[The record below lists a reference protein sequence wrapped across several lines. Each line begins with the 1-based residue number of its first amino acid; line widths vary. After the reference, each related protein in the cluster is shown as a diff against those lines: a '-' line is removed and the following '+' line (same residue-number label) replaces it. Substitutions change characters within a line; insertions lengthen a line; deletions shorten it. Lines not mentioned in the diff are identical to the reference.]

1 MTERKF
7 TPPKKQ
13 AHWANDYG
21 SRWVI
26 TAWWDTRV
34 AADVAASQDR
44 IAVIR
49 REWVEGQLPQYFT
62 AEV

>member
-13 AHWANDYG
+13 VHWANDYSVG
-21 SRWVI
+21 SGAFWY
-26 TAWWDTRV
+26 DTRAEANDN
-34 AADVAASQDR
+34 AADDR

-49 REWVEGQLPQYFT
+49 REWVEGQLPQYF
-62 AEV
+62 AEDV